1 MPTPPSDRDLG
12 VLRSLSRRI
21 DPSDPGAHNNLGVLY
36 YERGLYPEAVA
47 AFARALELDPRMTVA
62 QENLELVH
70 EETGFYDRRVAE
82 LRERLRREPH
92 DPDAR
97 LELGR
102 AYATLGQFDAAV
114 EEFTTIHRMAPR
126 ESTPLVQLG
135 LAEQGRGRQ
144 EAATAAFEEAC
155 RLDPLSSVVRVHLG
169 QSLYNAGL
177 HHRAL
182 EVLIDAVGLA
192 PNNAQAQYLLGFTY
206 GELGRHE
213 EARAATKKA
222 MGLAP
227 SLATAQA
234 NLRVEKGRPAPR
246 RESAPEAAGQAR
258 QTPGGRAHLN
268 LGLAFRQRGYL
279 AEALRE
285 YRLALDAGEDRDAVL
300 QGLAEVHL
308 LRRDFAPALEL
319 YDSLLERQP
328 GNPRLWNDKAVC
340 LHQSGRRDEARAAY
354 TQATQ
359 LDPSYALA
367 WNNLGAIRA
376 GETDDAPAIAAFQ
389 AALRARH
396 TLLPA
401 RLNLALLHAKRRR
414 FQLAVDGYRDVL
426 ADRPEHGGAWNGIGQ
441 VLMELKQFGD
451 ARNAFARA
459 VEADGD
465 SALAHYNL
473 GFCLSQLGR
482 FDDALRETKRALE
495 LDPYY
500 LPQRYVLTVDLQ
512 FEESEIPVAA
522 DLSADVTA
530 VTIGPDFQL
539 DAAVLDRVF
548 AELAPE
554 EAPAPAPI
562 ETDPYGLARDLLD
575 KGHLEG
581 ATAEVS
587 QVIRR
592 GGDVAA
598 GTVLLGRIFA
608 RRGLHGEALERFS
621 AALVDRPHDPD
632 LLLGLADA
640 LLALGRG
647 PEALE
652 TANRLVG
659 LTPGQG
665 DALAIRARARQ
676 QSGDLAGARA
686 DAEEAARRLPGRGD
700 LLVLLGSIAR
710 EGGDREAARAAYQ
723 AALQLDAALVQAW
736 YELGAVQ
743 EELGESGD
751 ARAAYRQAV
760 RLLPTHH
767 EATLALAFALRRD
780 GNPEEAVNL
789 LVDYLLA
796 EPVAL
801 PALTL
806 LGQSLLDAR
815 RADDAATAL
824 TRVLLH
830 APDDLAALFHLGV
843 AYARLRRYGD
853 AVDAWER
860 VVVVNPSGPL
870 AATARQHA
878 RSARDLARILDS
890 GEEA

>member
-1 MPTPPSDRDLG
+1 MPVAPNERDLS
-12 VLRSLSRRI
+12 VLRSLARRI
-21 DPSDPGAHNNLGVLY
+21 DPSDPGAFNNLGVLY
-36 YERGLYPEAVA
+36 YERGLFPEAVA

-62 QENLELVH
+62 QENLELVQD
-70 EETGFYDRRVAE
+70 ETGFYDRRVAE

-92 DPDAR
+92 DADAR

-102 AYATLGQFDAAV
+102 AYATLSQFDDAV
-114 EEFTTIHRMAPR
+114 EEFTALHEMAPR

-135 LAEQGRGRQ
+135 LAEQARGRQ
-144 EAATAAFEEAC
+144 NEATAAFEEAC

-169 QSLYNAGL
+169 QSLYNSGL
-177 HHRAL
+177 HARAL
-182 EVLIDAVGLA
+182 EVLTDAVALA

-222 MGLAP
+222 MVLAP
-227 SLATAQA
+227 ALATAQA

-246 RESAPEAAGQAR
+246 REGTQDLASSAR
-258 QTPGGRAHLN
+258 QTAGGRAHLN

-279 AEALRE
+279 PEALRE
-285 YRLALDAGEDRDAVL
+285 YRLAQETGEDREAVL

-319 YDSLLERQP
+319 YGTLLARQP
-328 GNPRLWNDKAVC
+328 GNPRLWNDQGVC
-340 LHQSGRRDEARAAY
+340 LHQSGRRDEARAACA
-354 TQATQ
+354 QATQ

-376 GETDDAPAIAAFQ
+376 GEPDDGPALAAFQ
-389 AALRARH
+389 AAIRARPG
-396 TLLPA
+396 LLPA
-401 RLNLALLHAKRRR
+401 RLNMALLHGKRRR
-414 FQLAVDGYRDVL
+414 FQQAVDGYREVL
-426 ADRPEHGGAWNGIGQ
+426 GERPEHGGAWNGIGQ
-441 VLMELKQFGD
+441 VLMELKQFAD
-451 ARNAFARA
+451 ARNAFARS
-459 VEADGD
+459 VEADPEN
-465 SALAHYNL
+465 ALAHYNL
-473 GFCLSQLGR
+473 GFCLSQLGQ

-522 DLSADVTA
+522 DLSSDIGA
-530 VTIGPDFQL
+530 VTLGPEFQF
-539 DAAVLDRVF
+539 DTTVLDRVF
-548 AELAPE
+548 ADLAPE
-554 EAPAPAPI
+554 EAPRPVPI
-562 ETDPYGLARDLLD
+562 EADPYGLARDLLD
-575 KGHLEG
+575 KGLLEA
-581 ATAEVS
+581 ATGEVS
-587 QVIRR
+587 DVIRR
-592 GGDVAA
+592 GGEVAV

-608 RRGLHGEALERFS
+608 RRGLHGEALERFR
-621 AALVDRPHDPD
+621 AALVDRPEDPD

-652 TANRLVG
+652 TATRLVA

-665 DALAIRARARQ
+665 DALAVRARARQ
-676 QSGDLAGARA
+676 LTGDLDGAGA
-686 DAEEAARRLPGRGD
+686 DAEDASRRLPGRAD
-700 LLVLLGSIAR
+700 LLMLVGSIAR
-710 EGGDREAARAAYQ
+710 EAGDRDAARTACQ
-723 AALQLDAALVQAW
+723 AALQLDPGLVQAW
-736 YELGAVQ
+736 YELGTVE
-743 EELGESGD
+743 EELGRSGE

-760 RLLPTHH
+760 RLLPTHL
-767 EATLALAFALRRD
+767 EATLALAFALRREGSPD
-780 GNPEEAVNL
+780 EAVNL

-815 RADDAATAL
+815 RPGEAATAL
-824 TRVLLH
+824 TRVLHH

-843 AYARLRRYGD
+843 AYARLRRYAE
-853 AVDAWER
+853 AVEAWDL
-860 VVVVNPSGPL
+860 VVDVNPSGPL

-890 GEEA
+890 GVEA